1 MLAESCG
8 EILDVSA
15 MRYVVMQFLAL
26 RIDDGSSA
34 EDAVAGLEHSD
45 LASAPQHKRRVN
57 SCTADPLRPCE
68 FMASQQLGRSCA
80 ALREG
85 CRHSDRYR
93 AF

>member
-34 EDAVAGLEHSD
+34 EDAVAGWNIVTWL
-45 LASAPQHKRRVN
+45 Q
-57 SCTADPLRPCE
+57 PLSTSGE
-68 FMASQQLGRSCA
+68 
-80 ALREG
+80 
-85 CRHSDRYR
+85 
-93 AF
+93 